1 MAAEKMRFPRTGIE
15 GTTLAN
21 LEFILEILAEGIP
34 RWLRIGVVALIY
46 GGLLAGGYWG
56 SGWLIEFV
64 GVGLDT
70 GAQSHD
76 LHVMIAGVVF
86 YAALMA
92 IPFVPGMEISLA
104 LLAVFGPKIAVAIYV
119 ATVAALGLSC
129 LIGTLLPASLI
140 ASFFGSLG
148 LQRAKGLVQ
157 SIGPL
162 TADQR
167 IEVLISRA
175 PKRVVPVLLKHRYI
189 AIIVALNVPGNAVIG
204 GGGGIALLAGMSGLF
219 TFPRFL
225 ASVSLAALPVPLV
238 VILTSG

>member
-1 MAAEKMRFPRTGIE
+1 
-15 GTTLAN
+15 
-21 LEFILEILAEGIP
+21 LELVLEISAESIP

-56 SGWLIEFV
+56 SGWLIDLV
-64 GVGLDT
+64 GAGLGA

-76 LHVMIAGVVF
+76 LHVMIVGVVF

-104 LLAVFGPKIAVAIYV
+104 LLAVFGPKVAVAVYA

-129 LIGTLLPASLI
+129 LIGTLLSVSLI

-157 SIGPL
+157 SIEPL
-162 TADQR
+162 SADQR
-167 IEVLISRA
+167 LEVLIEHA
-175 PKRVVPVLLKHRYI
+175 PKRVVPVLLRHRYI

-204 GGGGIALLAGMSGLF
+204 GGGGIALLAGLSGLF

-238 VILTSG
+238 ILING

>member
-1 MAAEKMRFPRTGIE
+1 M
-15 GTTLAN
+15 N
-21 LEFILEILAEGIP
+21 LELILEISAEGIP
-34 RWLRIGVVALIY
+34 RWLRIAVVALIY
-46 GGLLAGGYWG
+46 GGLLAGGHWG
-56 SGWLIEFV
+56 SGWLIDLV
-64 GVGLDT
+64 GVDLGT
-70 GAQSHD
+70 GAPHD
-76 LHVMIAGVVF
+76 LHVMIAGVAF

-104 LLAVFGPKIAVAIYV
+104 LLAVFGPKVAMAIYA
-119 ATVAALGLSC
+119 ATVAALALSC
-129 LIGTLLPASLI
+129 LIGRMLPLSLI
-140 ASFFGSLG
+140 ATLFGSLG

-157 SIGPL
+157 SLQPL
-162 TADQR
+162 SAEQR
-167 IEVLISRA
+167 FEVLIEHA

>member
-1 MAAEKMRFPRTGIE
+1 ME
-15 GTTLAN
+15 L
-21 LEFILEILAEGIP
+21 ILEISAEGIP
-34 RWLRIGVVALIY
+34 RWLRIAVVALIY
-46 GGLLAGGYWG
+46 GGLLAGGHWG
-56 SGWLIEFV
+56 SGWLIDLV
-64 GVGLDT
+64 GVDLGT
-70 GAQSHD
+70 GAPHD
-76 LHVMIAGVVF
+76 LHVMIAGVAF

-104 LLAVFGPKIAVAIYV
+104 LLAVFGPKVAMAIYA
-119 ATVAALGLSC
+119 ATVAALALSC
-129 LIGTLLPASLI
+129 LIGRMLPLSLI
-140 ASFFGSLG
+140 ATLFGSLG

-157 SIGPL
+157 SLQPL
-162 TADQR
+162 SAEQR
-167 IEVLISRA
+167 FEVLIEHA

>member
-1 MAAEKMRFPRTGIE
+1 
-15 GTTLAN
+15 
-21 LEFILEILAEGIP
+21 LELILEISAKGIP
-34 RWLRIGVVALIY
+34 RWLRIAVVALIY
-46 GGLLAGGYWG
+46 GSLLAVGHWG
-56 SGWLIEFV
+56 SGWLIDLV
-64 GVGLDT
+64 GVDLGT
-70 GAQSHD
+70 AAQSHD

-104 LLAVFGPKIAVAIYV
+104 LLAVFGPKVAMAIYA
-119 ATVAALGLSC
+119 ATVAALALSC
-129 LIGTLLPASLI
+129 LIGRMLPISLI
-140 ASFFGSLG
+140 ATLFGSLG

-157 SIGPL
+157 SLQPL
-162 TADQR
+162 SAEQR
-167 IEVLISRA
+167 LEVLIGHA